1 MTIRVFHRAVMRSG
15 DTITLDAAE
24 SHYLARVRR
33 ARSGAAIEVLDG
45 VAHAFTAE
53 IVEADPSAA
62 RVRIDAMIERGEAP
76 PIEIAIGLPDPSA
89 TLEAIARACE
99 LGAARAVLVRC
110 EHSHAAEPGLER
122 TQRVIAAAQRQCG
135 RPDPIAVEGPLPLR
149 DWLARPTAAAGFV
162 ACTELRGQPTTA
174 DAVGPDGA
182 RVLVGPEGGL
192 GREEIDLCI
201 AHRLTPISL
210 GPWTLRTEVAVV
222 VALSLVIQGYGRAHG
237 HGHGHGAGTGDAR

>member
-1 MTIRVFHRAVMRSG
+1 MTIRVFHRASMQSG
-15 DTITLDAAE
+15 DTITLDTAE

-33 ARSGAAIEVLDG
+33 ARAGVAIEVLDG
-45 VAHAFTAE
+45 VARAFTAE
-53 IVEADPSAA
+53 IVEVDPSAA
-62 RVRIDAMIERGEAP
+62 KVRIDAIIEHIAAP

-110 EHSHAAEPGLER
+110 EHSHAAEPGGER
-122 TQRVIAAAQRQCG
+122 TRRVIAAAQRQCG
-135 RPDPIAVEGPLPLR
+135 RPDPIAIEGPLALR
-149 DWLARPTAAAGFV
+149 AWLERPTVAAGFV
-162 ACTELRGQPTTA
+162 AWTELRGQPTA
-174 DAVGPDGA
+174 VDAVGPDGA

-192 GREEIDLCI
+192 SREEIDLCI

-222 VALSLVIQGYGRAHG
+222 AALSLVIEGYGRGQG

>member
-1 MTIRVFHRAVMRSG
+1 MTIRVFHRAAMQSG
-15 DTITLDAAE
+15 DTITLDTAE

-33 ARSGAAIEVLDG
+33 ARAGVAIEVLDG
-45 VAHAFTAE
+45 IAHAFTAE
-53 IVEADPSAA
+53 IVEADASAA
-62 RVRIDAMIERGEAP
+62 KIRIDSMIDPVAAP

-99 LGAARAVLVRC
+99 LGAARAALVRC
-110 EHSHAAEPGLER
+110 EHSHAAEPGGER
-122 TQRVIAAAQRQCG
+122 TRRVIAAAQRQCG
-135 RPDPIAVEGPLPLR
+135 RPDPIAIEGPLPLR
-149 DWLARPTAAAGFV
+149 EWLERPTAAAGFV
-162 ACTELRGQPTTA
+162 ASTELRGQPTTV

-192 GREEIDLCI
+192 SREEIDLCI

-222 VALSLVIQGYGRAHG
+222 VALARLLDRSGQGRG
-237 HGHGHGAGTGDAR
+237 HGHGHAAETGDAR

>member
-1 MTIRVFHRAVMRSG
+1 MTIRVFHRASMQSG
-15 DTITLDAAE
+15 DTITLDTAE

-33 ARSGAAIEVLDG
+33 ARAGVAIEVLDG

-62 RVRIDAMIERGEAP
+62 KVRIDAMIEPIAAP

-99 LGAARAVLVRC
+99 LGAARAALVRC
-110 EHSHAAEPGLER
+110 EHSHAAAPGGER
-122 TQRVIAAAQRQCG
+122 MRRVIAAAQRQCG
-135 RPDPIAVEGPLPLR
+135 RPDPLPIDGPLALR
-149 DWLARPTAAAGFV
+149 EWLARPTAAAGFV
-162 ACTELRGQPTTA
+162 AATELRGQPTTV
-174 DAVGPDGA
+174 DTVGPDGA

-192 GREEIDLCI
+192 TDEEIDLCI

-222 VALSLVIQGYGRAHG
+222 VALARLLDRSGPDRGPAHG
-237 HGHGHGAGTGDAR
+237 HGAQTRDAR